1 MASGK
6 AIDAVYG
13 VEPPSA
19 AKKLRELHYCAHM
32 VHSHIAHFY
41 ALAAPDFVV
50 GPAAPPEK
58 RNILGLIEKVGKEA
72 GLKVIRARSAAQR
85 VQEII
90 GGRATHPV
98 CNLPGGVSKQISQEE
113 RDEIAGIAQNLVEFS
128 LWSLDLFDKVVLQNK
143 EYLDMVLSDAYTTPT
158 KYMGLVDEQNRLNFY
173 DGDIR
178 VVDEQGNEV
187 VKFKPHEY
195 KDHIAEHVES
205 WTYLKFPYLK
215 KFGWKGLEAR
225 PDNGIYRVNTIARL
239 NVSDRLATPKA
250 QEHFERFY
258 ETLPRPCH
266 HTLAMHWA
274 RLIEMLYASE
284 RMVELVNDPE
294 ITSDKIRNIPTEKP
308 SEGVGVVEA
317 PRGTLYH
324 HYITDENGIVQ
335 EVNLIVATVN
345 NKAAMNLSIR
355 AAAAALIKG
364 GKYDQGL
371 LNQVEMAFR
380 AYDPC
385 FACSSHSLPGRT
397 PLILR
402 VWDADGNLRVE
413 LRRD

>member
-19 AKKLRELHYCAHM
+19 AKKLRELHYCAHI

-50 GPAAPPEK
+50 GPAAPPEE

-113 RDEIAGIAQNLVEFS
+113 RDEIASIAQNLVEFS

-143 EYLDMVLSDAYTTPT
+143 EYLDMVLSDAYTTRT

-239 NVSDRLATPKA
+239 NVSDSLATPKA

-284 RMVELVNDPE
+284 RMVELANDPE

-324 HYITDENGIVQ
+324 HYITDEKGIVQ

-355 AAAAALIKG
+355 AAASALIKG

>member
-13 VEPPSA
+13 VEPPAA
-19 AKKLRELHYCAHM
+19 AKKLRELHYCAHI

-50 GPAAPPEK
+50 GPTASPEK
-58 RNILGLIEKVGKEA
+58 RNILGLIEVVGKEA
-72 GLKVIRARSAAQR
+72 GLKVIKSRAAAQR

-98 CNLPGGVSKQISQEE
+98 CNLPGGVSKSLSQQEKEEIEKISH
-113 RDEIAGIAQNLVEFS
+113 DLVEFS
-128 LWSLDLFDKVVLQNK
+128 KWSLNLFDKIVLQNK
-143 EYLDMVLSDAYTTPT
+143 EYLDLILSDAYTTPT

-178 VVDEQGNEV
+178 VVDENGNEIA
-187 VKFKPHEY
+187 KFKPHEY
-195 KDHIAEHVES
+195 TDHIVEHVES
-205 WTYLKFPYLK
+205 WSYLKFPYLRR
-215 KFGWKGLEAR
+215 FGWKGLVVS

-239 NVSDRLATPKA
+239 NVSDGLPTSAA
-250 QEHFERFY
+250 QEHFQRFFA
-258 ETLPRPCH
+258 TLPRPCH

-274 RLIEMLYASE
+274 RLIEMLYAAE
-284 RMVELVNDPE
+284 RMVELSTDPE

-324 HYITDENGIVQ
+324 HYRTDENGIVQ
-335 EVNLIVATVN
+335 DVNLIVATVN
-345 NKAAMNLSIR
+345 NKAAINLSVKT
-355 AAAAALIKG
+355 AAAALIKN
-364 GKYDQGL
+364 GKYDEGL
-371 LNQVEMAFR
+371 LNMVEMAFR

-385 FACSSHSLPGRT
+385 FACSSHSLPGKT
-397 PLILR
+397 PLILHI
-402 VWDADGNLRVE
+402 WDADGNLKVE

>member
-50 GPAAPPEK
+50 GPTAPPEK
-58 RNILGLIEKVGKEA
+58 RNILGLIEVVGKEA

-113 RDEIAGIAQNLVEFS
+113 RDEIANISQNLVEFS

-143 EYLDMVLSDAYTTPT
+143 EYLNMVLSDAYTTPT

-239 NVSDRLATPKA
+239 NVSDSLATPKA

-335 EVNLIVATVN
+335 DVNLIVATVN

-355 AAAAALIKG
+355 AAASALIKG

-385 FACSSHSLPGRT
+385 FACSSHSLPGKT